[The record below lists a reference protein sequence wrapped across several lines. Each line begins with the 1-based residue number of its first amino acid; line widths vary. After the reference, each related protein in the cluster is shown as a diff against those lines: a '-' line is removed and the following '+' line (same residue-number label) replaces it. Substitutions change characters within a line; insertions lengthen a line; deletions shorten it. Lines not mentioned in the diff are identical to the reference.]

1 MSNEKRKEH
10 ILVPFISSI
19 LIVIVGMLDIDFYF
33 KRIMFPF
40 LMILISSTVLVMN
53 RKDINKRAYYMLI
66 PIILII
72 ISNLV
77 LKLLEG
83 NLDGTNQL
91 LNVFILP
98 VLISIYLF
106 MLIKKDYKVTLDNI
120 FLLFKLF
127 PKNLFKNFS
136 FIKIDISKS
145 KNKKIINIILGA
157 IIGIIISII
166 ILFLLTNADDYFS
179 KFLSIL
185 KVNIDLNINIWIII
199 RFIIYFIILFAIGIN
214 LFKSNDIA
222 LKESKIKNIDKTMV
236 TSMLVIVNFAFILF
250 LISEISKL
258 CGNFL
263 RIPRGYIYSSYA
275 REGFFELLFVTLIN
289 FSITLYLIY
298 KTNLV
303 KGSKLIKGLV
313 ISLIAF
319 SIFLIINSYYRMFL
333 YVGRFGFT
341 NLRLQVILFLF
352 MELMLFGV
360 IIKKILKGVK
370 NDGLIFLI
378 IMTVTYV
385 INLYVCNDLFIRM
398 IGRIFK

>member
-19 LIVIVGMLDIDFYF
+19 LIVIVGMIDIDFYF

-53 RKDINKRAYYMLI
+53 RKDINKKAYYMLI

-77 LKLLEG
+77 LKLLKG

-98 VLISIYLF
+98 VLISTYLF

-127 PKNLFKNFS
+127 PKNVFKNLS
-136 FIKIDISKS
+136 FIKIDISRS
-145 KNKKIINIILGA
+145 KNKKIISIILGA

-199 RFIIYFIILFAIGIN
+199 RFIIYFISLFAIGIN

-236 TSMLVIVNFAFILF
+236 TSMLVIVNFVFILF

-289 FSITLYLIY
+289 FSIILYLIY

-303 KGSKLIKGLV
+303 KESKLIKGLV

>member
-40 LMILISSTVLVMN
+40 LMILISSTVLVMDK
-53 RKDINKRAYYMLI
+53 KDINKKAYYMLI

-77 LKLLEG
+77 LKLLKG

-98 VLISIYLF
+98 ILISTYLF

-127 PKNLFKNFS
+127 PKNLFKNLS

-236 TSMLVIVNFAFILF
+236 TTMLVIVNFVFMLF

-289 FSITLYLIY
+289 FSIILYLIY

-303 KGSKLIKGLV
+303 KESKLIKGLV
-313 ISLIAF
+313 ILLIAF